1 MSSEVEPST
10 MNSVTSPT
18 TTTTTLPNSTAAS
31 TDHRPA
37 GSGPGEKGGGNGG
50 GKGSSPRGGRGSPRG
65 SASPVGPGGATTP
78 TGTGR
83 RSPHG
88 SQPSPSKDGLKS
100 PTTGRT
106 NGDSHS
112 GEYRYYPSLLLPS
125 TTTTIVGFTIWTH
138 IGNGSTC
145 RDATACYITHNYC
158 LALPIPSTTTTDFLG
173 STHTDVKYVTRWQ
186 KLFLMLAVSQ

>member
-1 MSSEVEPST
+1 MPSEVEPTT

-31 TDHRPA
+31 TTDTRPA
-37 GSGPGEKGGGNGG
+37 TEGGPGEKGGGGNGG

-65 SASPVGPGGATTP
+65 SASPVGPGTP

-88 SQPSPSKDGLKS
+88 SQPSPSKDGFKS

-112 GEYRYYPSLLLPS
+112 GEYHYYPCYCRQRLRPLQGLHLYITELLPS
-125 TTTTIVGFTIWTH
+125 TVKDFTTKSRGLFT
-138 IGNGSTC
+138 
-145 RDATACYITHNYC
+145 
-158 LALPIPSTTTTDFLG
+158 
-173 STHTDVKYVTRWQ
+173 
-186 KLFLMLAVSQ
+186 LM

>member
-1 MSSEVEPST
+1 MLCFLVYFSGLGGMPSEVEPTT

-31 TDHRPA
+31 TTDPRPA
-37 GSGPGEKGGGNGG
+37 TGAGPGEKGGGGNGGG

-65 SASPVGPGGATTP
+65 SASPVGPGTP

-88 SQPSPSKDGLKS
+88 FQPSPSKDGFKS

-112 GEYRYYPSLLLPS
+112 GEYHYYPSLLLPS
-125 TTTTIVGFTIWTH
+125 TTTTIAGLHVRSMSSYYHQLQHTITTLH
-138 IGNGSTC
+138 
-145 RDATACYITHNYC
+145 
-158 LALPIPSTTTTDFLG
+158 LPIPSTTTTILRQNLKG
-173 STHTDVKYVTRWQ
+173 
-186 KLFLMLAVSQ
+186 LFTLM

>member
-1 MSSEVEPST
+1 MPSEVEPTT

-31 TDHRPA
+31 TTDTRPA
-37 GSGPGEKGGGNGG
+37 TGGGPGEKGGGGNGG
-50 GKGSSPRGGRGSPRG
+50 GKGSSPRGGRGSPQG
-65 SASPVGPGGATTP
+65 SASPVGPGTP

-88 SQPSPSKDGLKS
+88 SQPSPSKDGFKS

-112 GEYRYYPSLLLPS
+112 GEYHYYPSLLLPS
-125 TTTTIVGFTIWTH
+125 TTTTIAGLHSYMYGASSMSPYYHQLHHTIT
-138 IGNGSTC
+138 TLCC
-145 RDATACYITHNYC
+145 RYAQQ
-158 LALPIPSTTTTDFLG
+158 L
-173 STHTDVKYVTRWQ
+173 R
-186 KLFLMLAVSQ
+186 

>member
-1 MSSEVEPST
+1 MLYFLVYFSGLGGMPSEVEPTT

-31 TDHRPA
+31 TTDPRPA
-37 GSGPGEKGGGNGG
+37 TGAGPGEKGGGGGNGG

-65 SASPVGPGGATTP
+65 SASPVGPSTP

-88 SQPSPSKDGLKS
+88 SQPSPSKDGFKS

-112 GEYRYYPSLLLPS
+112 GEYHYYPSLLLPS
-125 TTTTIVGFTIWTH
+125 TSTTIASLHPCTERVPCRIQGSHSDWKTWK
-138 IGNGSTC
+138 NGKAFS
-145 RDATACYITHNYC
+145 
-158 LALPIPSTTTTDFLG
+158 
-173 STHTDVKYVTRWQ
+173 
-186 KLFLMLAVSQ
+186 SQGKVREF